1 MVQIGLSIWFEGFS
15 LSFKVD
21 SENVKVGGLVIKSV
35 VGNLRLSLPHFTHFP
50 TKVDS
55 LDLKVAGFSAGCRHL
70 MRTLDRFRF
79 LFHLTKLLFDRNNVL
94 VHR

>member
-1 MVQIGLSIWFEGFS
+1 M
-15 LSFKVD
+15 
-21 SENVKVGGLVIKSV
+21 IKSV
-35 VGNLRLSLPHFTHFP
+35 AANLRLSLPHFTHFSIE
-50 TKVDS
+50 VDS
-55 LDLKVAGFSAGCRHL
+55 LDLKVAGFSAGYRRL